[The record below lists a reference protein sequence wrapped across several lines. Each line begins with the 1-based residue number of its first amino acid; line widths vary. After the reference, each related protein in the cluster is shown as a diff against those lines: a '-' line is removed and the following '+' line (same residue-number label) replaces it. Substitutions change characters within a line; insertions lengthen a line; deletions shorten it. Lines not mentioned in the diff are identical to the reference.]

1 LRRFNIRKGFF
12 GAHGISLAEGLTDVS
27 LAEAEVKRP
36 VVAMCRQA
44 IAVLDATKWDR
55 AGLASFA
62 SPNQINKVITDECA
76 PADLVA
82 QLRAVGVEVVL
93 V

>member
-1 LRRFNIRKGFF
+1 MRRFNIRKGFF
-12 GAHGISLAEGLTDVS
+12 GTHGISPTEGLTDVS

-36 VVAMCRQA
+36 VVAMCRQVV
-44 IAVLDATKWDR
+44 AVLDATKWGR

-62 SPNQINKVITDECA
+62 SLDQVHKVITDE
-76 PADLVA
+76 PTPPNWWPKY
-82 QLRAVGVEVVL
+82 RAAGVEIVL